1 MNQVTDILAFK
12 PFEES
17 DPTGTCTLDVQSPTG
32 DDRGE
37 QPRRLK
43 TASIEDVDVSE
54 DVETATAR

>member
-17 DPTGTCTLDVQSPTG
+17 DPTGTCTLDVQSLQETM
-32 DDRGE
+32 GE

>member
-12 PFEES
+12 PFEETTQPELALS
-17 DPTGTCTLDVQSPTG
+17 MCSPYG
-32 DDRGE
+32 RRWGE